1 MHSKC
6 TVKVG
11 SDWGVSLFVGY
22 KLLIIR
28 VFINNRLI
36 IVQTGLLLNGPVFL
50 PHNLQNLYNH
60 ATYFIT

>member
-11 SDWGVSLFVGY
+11 NDWGVSLFVGY

-28 VFINNRLI
+28 VFINNRLM

-50 PHNLQNLYNH
+50 PPK
-60 ATYFIT
+60 I

>member
-1 MHSKC
+1 MHSKY

-11 SDWGVSLFVGY
+11 SDWGVPLFVDY

-28 VFINNRLI
+28 VFINNRLM

-50 PHNLQNLYNH
+50 PPTL
-60 ATYFIT
+60 